1 MDILYT
7 YKNEEFKMIHY
18 FYYRLYIYFNS
29 EKRMHCHGY
38 EQQISTQDTEYNG
51 MNDKELIQTIRWIH

>member
-1 MDILYT
+1 
-7 YKNEEFKMIHY
+7 MIHY

-29 EKRMHCHGY
+29 EKRIHCHGY